1 MPISAT
7 LPSEV
12 RLIPARAGLNAV
24 FALRKR
30 NLQTGT
36 AIYKIIFKRNFMLRN
51 FLVIFS
57 CVFFVINLACQSASQ
72 PNGNSS
78 TEQSNLPEGISTK
91 PLANGERPAGIPE
104 TANIN
109 TNVSPGATPTPGI
122 PDPKTIGKTPMPKGT
137 PPIPGIPDEETLKK
151 QMNQM
156 KGNSNSAKPPQNGS
170 NSTNNQNA
178 QPRRVGKGNNQFE

>member
-30 NLQTGT
+30 NLQAGT
-36 AIYKIIFKRNFMLRN
+36 AIYKIIIMRNFMLRK

-57 CVFFVINLACQSASQ
+57 CVFFAINLACQSASQ
-72 PNGNSS
+72 PNGN
-78 TEQSNLPEGISTK
+78 TTVDQSNLPEGLSTK
-91 PLANGERPAGIPE
+91 PLPTNEERPAGIPD
-104 TANIN
+104 TANMN
-109 TNVSPGATPTPGI
+109 ANAPKGGTPTPGI
-122 PDPKTIGKTPMPKGT
+122 PDPKTMGKTPMPKNT
-137 PPIPGIPDEETLKK
+137 PPIPGIPDEETLKR

-156 KGNSNSAKPPQNGS
+156 KSNSNAVPPKSDS
-170 NSTNNQNA
+170 NSTKNQNA
-178 QPRRVGKGNNQFE
+178 QPRTVRKSNTQFE

>member
-1 MPISAT
+1 M
-7 LPSEV
+7 
-12 RLIPARAGLNAV
+12 
-24 FALRKR
+24 LRK
-30 NLQTGT
+30 
-36 AIYKIIFKRNFMLRN
+36 

-57 CVFFVINLACQSASQ
+57 CVFIAINLACQSTSQ

-91 PLANGERPAGIPE
+91 PLPTNQERPAGIPE
-104 TANIN
+104 TANMNANIP
-109 TNVSPGATPTPGI
+109 SGATPTPGI

-156 KGNSNSAKPPQNGS
+156 KRGNSNSAKPPQVQS
-170 NSTNNQNA
+170 NSTNNQNSP
-178 QPRRVGKGNNQFE
+178 PRRVGKGNNQFE